1 MKFRNILIAATYILI
16 VSSCSVRKNIAY
28 FNDLTPGQSLAEAA
42 ETSEIKIRPKDELH
56 ILVNSQNPKL
66 TNIFNLP
73 IISQQVGF
81 DRPTPTNQGITGYTV
96 DSDGNIDF
104 PVLGS
109 MHIADLTREEAAKYI
124 KEQLVQSGL
133 IKDPVVTVK
142 FLNLSFA
149 VMGEVNQPGQYKI
162 SKDKVTILDALSM
175 AGDLTIY
182 GQRQNI
188 KVMRTENGKH
198 QIYGIDLNS
207 GNDIFTS
214 PAYYL
219 RQNDVV
225 YVEPNG
231 TRARQSTV
239 NGNNVRSTSFWIS
252 LASLLTSIATTVA
265 VIIK

>member
-1 MKFRNILIAATYILI
+1 MKEP
-16 VSSCSVRKNIAY
+16 C
-28 FNDLTPGQSLAEAA
+28 
-42 ETSEIKIRPKDELH
+42 
-56 ILVNSQNPKL
+56 
-66 TNIFNLP
+66 
-73 IISQQVGF
+73 
-81 DRPTPTNQGITGYTV
+81 
-96 DSDGNIDF
+96 
-104 PVLGS
+104 
-109 MHIADLTREEAAKYI
+109 EEAAKYI
-124 KEQLVQSGL
+124 KGQLVQSGL

-207 GNDIFTS
+207 GNDIFAS